1 MVRRPRLIRRFR
13 AVVRSDPAGVGA
25 GFVALLLSSG
35 GDLLAG
41 LTLGAI
47 TGTLEALPGLLV
59 LIPAAIGMRG
69 NIFGGLGSRFSTA
82 IHAGTFRA
90 SRRLDTLVG
99 QNVAASLAL
108 SLSISLVL
116 AVLAKAVSVAF
127 GVANSISIVDF
138 VVISVV
144 GGTLSS
150 VVVLLVV
157 VVVTATSVRFD
168 LDLDNVNTPIVT
180 AAGDMVTLPGLFVAT
195 YLVGI
200 AWFTPVVATVC
211 VIAGLV
217 ALVLSLRARLPILR
231 GIVRESVPIL
241 ALAGAVDVIA
251 GITIEKRIDSF
262 LLYPALLVLVPPFLE
277 DSGAL
282 GGILSSRVATKLHLG
297 TVNLS
302 RSPWRA
308 VGEDILLVFAYA
320 VPVFFLLGVS
330 ADVVAAVFDL
340 HSPGV
345 LQMIGV
351 SMLAGVFAT
360 TAAVLVGYYGA
371 VATYRLGLDP
381 DNRRGHLPARPRPR
395 QPRHPHRHLE
405 PGLLGGG
412 VPDSGYRAPGPVMR
426 PHP

>member
-25 GFVALLLSSG
+25 GFGALVLSSG

-47 TGTLEALPGLLV
+47 TGTLESLPGLLV
-59 LIPAAIGMRG
+59 LVPAAIGMRG

-82 IHAGTFRA
+82 IHTGTFRV

-99 QNVAASLAL
+99 QNVAASLAM

-200 AWFTPVVATVC
+200 AWFTPVVAVVC

-297 TVNLS
+297 VLEPTAMPS
-302 RSPWRA
+302 RAAR
-308 VGEDILLVFAYA
+308 DDFLLTFLYALPVFALVA
-320 VPVFFLLGVS
+320 IS
-330 ADVVAAVFDL
+330 ADVA
-340 HSPGV
+340 
-345 LQMIGV
+345 
-351 SMLAGVFAT
+351 AGVADLRGPG
-360 TAAVLVGYYGA
+360 TA
-371 VATYRLGLDP
+371 RM
-381 DNRRGHLPARPRPR
+381 
-395 QPRHPHRHLE
+395 LE
-405 PGLLGGG
+405 ASLLGGFI
-412 VPDSGYRAPGPVMR
+412 AT
-426 PHP
+426 

>member
-1 MVRRPRLIRRFR
+1 MVRRPRLLRRFV
-13 AVVRSDPAGVGA
+13 AIVRSDPNGVGA

-69 NIFGGLGSRFSTA
+69 NIFGALGSRLGTA
-82 IHAGTFRA
+82 IHTGTFRV

-108 SLSISLVL
+108 SLSTSLVL
-116 AVLAKAVSVAF
+116 AVLAKAVSVGF
-127 GVANSISIVDF
+127 GVADSISIVDF

-144 GGTLSS
+144 GGMLSS

-157 VVVTATSVRFD
+157 VVVTATCVRFD
-168 LDLDNVNTPIVT
+168 LDLDNVQSPIVT
-180 AAGDMVTLPGLFVAT
+180 ATGDMVTLPGLFVAT

-200 AWFTPVVATVC
+200 AWFTPVLAVVC
-211 VIAGLV
+211 AIAGLV
-217 ALVLSLRARLPILR
+217 ALVVGLRARLPILR
-231 GIVRESVPIL
+231 GIVRESVPVL
-241 ALAGAVDVIA
+241 AIAGLVDVIA
-251 GITIEKRIDSF
+251 GITVEKRINSF
-262 LLYPALLVLVPPFLE
+262 LAFPALLVLVPPFLE

-297 TVNLS
+297 TVDLS

-308 VGEDILLVFAYA
+308 VGEDILLVCAYA
-320 VPVFFLLGVS
+320 LPTFFLLGVS
-330 ADVVAAVFDL
+330 ADIVAALFDL
-340 HSPGV
+340 ASPGA

-351 SMLAGVFAT
+351 AMLAGTFAT
-360 TAAVLVGYYGA
+360 TAAVIVGYYGA

-381 DNRRGHLPARPRPR
+381 DNHGIPIVTSSLDFLGAVS
-395 QPRHPHRHLE
+395 LILAIV
-405 PGLLGGG
+405 LLGL
-412 VPDSGYRAPGPVMR
+412 S
-426 PHP
+426 

>member
-1 MVRRPRLIRRFR
+1 MVRRPRLLRRFV
-13 AVVRSDPAGVGA
+13 AIVRSDPNGVGA

-69 NIFGGLGSRFSTA
+69 NIFGALGSRLGTA
-82 IHAGTFRA
+82 IHTGTFRV

-116 AVLAKAVSVAF
+116 AVLAKAVSVGF

-144 GGTLSS
+144 GGMLSS
-150 VVVLLVV
+150 VVVLVV
-157 VVVTATSVRFD
+157 VMVVTATCVRFD
-168 LDLDNVNTPIVT
+168 LDLDNVQSPIVT
-180 AAGDMVTLPGLFVAT
+180 ATGDMVTLPGLFIAT

-200 AWFTPVVATVC
+200 AWFTPLLAGFC
-211 VIAGLV
+211 AIAGLL
-217 ALVLSLRARLPILR
+217 ALVVSLRAGLPILR
-231 GIVRESVPIL
+231 RIARESVPVL
-241 ALAGAVDVIA
+241 AIAGLVDVIA
-251 GITIEKRIDSF
+251 GITIEKRINSF
-262 LLYPALLVLVPPFLE
+262 LAFPALLILVPPFLE

-282 GGILSSRVATKLHLG
+282 GGILSSRIATKLHLG
-297 TVNLS
+297 TVDLS

-308 VGEDILLVFAYA
+308 AGEDILLVCAYA
-320 VPVFFLLGVS
+320 LPTFFLLGVS
-330 ADVVAAVFDL
+330 ADIVAALFDL
-340 HSPGV
+340 ASPGV

-351 SMLAGVFAT
+351 AMLAGAFAT

-381 DNRRGHLPARPRPR
+381 DNHGIPIVTSSLDFLGAVS
-395 QPRHPHRHLE
+395 LILAIV
-405 PGLLGGG
+405 LLG
-412 VPDSGYRAPGPVMR
+412 VS
-426 PHP
+426 

>member
-1 MVRRPRLIRRFR
+1 MVRRPRLLRRFV
-13 AVVRSDPAGVGA
+13 AVVRSDPSGVGA

-59 LIPAAIGMRG
+59 LVPAAIGMRG

-82 IHAGTFRA
+82 IHTGTFRV

-99 QNVAASLAL
+99 QNVVASLAL

-116 AVLAKAVSVAF
+116 AVLAKAVCVGF

-144 GGTLSS
+144 GGMLSS
-150 VVVLLVV
+150 IVVLLVV
-157 VVVTATSVRFD
+157 VVVTATSVRLD
-168 LDLDNVNTPIVT
+168 LDLDNVHTPIVT
-180 AAGDMVTLPGLFVAT
+180 AAGDMVTLPGLFLAT

-200 AWFTPVVATVC
+200 TGFTPAVAGVC
-211 VIAGLV
+211 AVAGIV
-217 ALVLSLRARLPILR
+217 ALVLSLRAGLPILR
-231 GIVRESVPIL
+231 RIVRESVPVLIL
-241 ALAGAVDVIA
+241 AGTVDVLA
-251 GITIEKRIDSF
+251 GITVQKRIEAF

-277 DSGAL
+277 DAGAL
-282 GGILSSRVATKLHLG
+282 GGILSSRIATKLHLG
-297 TVNLS
+297 TVELS

-308 VGEDILLVFAYA
+308 VGEDILLVYVYA

-330 ADVVAAVFDL
+330 ADVVSAVFDL
-340 HSPGV
+340 GSPGA

-351 SMLAGVFAT
+351 SMLAGAFAT
-360 TAAVLVGYYGA
+360 TAAVAVGYYGA

-381 DNRRGHLPARPRPR
+381 DNHGIPIVTSSLDFLGAVS
-395 QPRHPHRHLE
+395 LILAIVIL
-405 PGLLGGG
+405 GLT
-412 VPDSGYRAPGPVMR
+412 
-426 PHP
+426 

>member
-1 MVRRPRLIRRFR
+1 MVRRPRLLRRFV
-13 AVVRSDPAGVGA
+13 AMVRSDPQGVGA

-59 LIPAAIGMRG
+59 LVPAAIGMRG
-69 NIFGGLGSRFSTA
+69 NIFGGLGSRLSTA
-82 IHAGTFRA
+82 IHAGTFRL
-90 SRRLDTLVG
+90 SPRLDTLVG
-99 QNVAASLAL
+99 QNIAASLAL

-116 AVLAKAVSVAF
+116 AVLAKAVSVGF
-127 GVANSISIVDF
+127 GVANAISIVDF

-144 GGTLSS
+144 GGVLSS

-157 VVVTATSVRFD
+157 LLVTAACVRFD
-168 LDLDNVNTPIVT
+168 LDLDNVSTPIVT
-180 AAGDMVTLPGLFVAT
+180 AAGDIVTLPGLFLAT

-200 AWFTPVVATVC
+200 TGVTPAVATVC
-211 VIAGLV
+211 ALAGVV
-217 ALVLSLRARLPILR
+217 ALVMSLRARLPILR
-231 GIVRESVPIL
+231 RIARESLPIL
-241 ALAGAVDVIA
+241 ALAGLVDVIA
-251 GITIEKRIDSF
+251 GITVQKRIDSF

-282 GGILSSRVATKLHLG
+282 GGVLSSRIATKLHLG
-297 TVNLS
+297 TVDLN

-308 VGEDILLVFAYA
+308 VSEDILLVFAYA
-320 VPVFFLLGVS
+320 LPTFFLLGVS

-351 SMLAGVFAT
+351 AMLAGVFAT
-360 TAAVLVGYYGA
+360 TAAVVVGYYGA

-381 DNRRGHLPARPRPR
+381 DNHAIPIVTSSLDFLGAVSLILAIVI
-395 QPRHPHRHLE
+395 L
-405 PGLLGGG
+405 GL
-412 VPDSGYRAPGPVMR
+412 S
-426 PHP
+426 